1 MPTFRIGFR
10 FSLLALFGLMTVFA
24 LGLVS
29 LMNAS
34 PLLASAWFTFVVVF
48 LMASTLAATVRR
60 GNARVSWFGCAVVGW
75 MYVVVTFSPLIGLQV
90 PPPLLTSQ
98 CLIKLDDS
106 LADDES
112 QTQQSRIMYTTSF
125 SWLERDNSIRIW
137 DRVTG
142 RPQVLREA
150 NFQQIG
156 HSIITLF
163 AALAGGL
170 FARYL
175 RSRDKEPRSKPH

>member
-1 MPTFRIGFR
+1 M
-10 FSLLALFGLMTVFA
+10 LL
-24 LGLVS
+24 S
-29 LMNAS
+29 S
-34 PLLASAWFTFVVVF
+34 EILLIVGAFDVVEAGAVR
-48 LMASTLAATVRR
+48 ATCSDV
-60 GNARVSWFGCAVVGW
+60 
-75 MYVVVTFSPLIGLQV
+75 SPLIGLQV

-98 CLIKLDDS
+98 CLIWLDDS

-137 DRVTG
+137 DPVTG

-150 NFQQIG
+150 NFQKIG

-163 AALAGGL
+163 AAFAGGL